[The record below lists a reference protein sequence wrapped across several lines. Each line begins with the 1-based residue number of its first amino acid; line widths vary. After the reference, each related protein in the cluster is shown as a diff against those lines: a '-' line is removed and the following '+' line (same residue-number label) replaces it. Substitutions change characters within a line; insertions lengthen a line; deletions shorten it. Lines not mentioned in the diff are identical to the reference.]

1 MSGADLGSSV
11 SRGAGFPWGGAR
23 GSLTAHSPLQT
34 ATLLYPNISI
44 IWDGRICMFAVLL
57 RFNYINFINKR
68 YVLSRM
74 CDWTV
79 AVPQYNK
86 FD

>member
-57 RFNYINFINKR
+57 RFTLYKLYKQKIRFIT
-68 YVLSRM
+68 YVWLDS
-74 CDWTV
+74 CCATV
-79 AVPQYNK
+79 Q
-86 FD
+86 